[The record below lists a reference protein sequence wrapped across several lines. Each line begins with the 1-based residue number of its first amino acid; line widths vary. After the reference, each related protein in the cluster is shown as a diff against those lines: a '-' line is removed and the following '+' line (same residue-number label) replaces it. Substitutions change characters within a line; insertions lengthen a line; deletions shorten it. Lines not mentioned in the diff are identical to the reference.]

1 MGFGSFISSKIPGA
15 ASSLSNFN
23 KNLSAAQGQL
33 SKANFGG
40 FNKDLR
46 GAISGVSGLPGNVQG
61 ITDNFTKKL
70 ESIKRAGMQDFEM
83 GLLGKIPLVKDFES
97 MGSAIKVLPGGLSG
111 GIGENLINSAV
122 SKVTGGFGGGIL
134 DTATSLLSGDAGA
147 GFFGLGNSLAALGG
161 GRTDRAGSAI
171 STDSSGRLKNPLR
184 SYATYN
190 YRITLACITSAEVNT
205 PQSGFRSR
213 GLSNVICQTGGGA
226 INERV
231 TTFGEVNYGTTGE
244 YYLEDLEMD
253 ALIAPNSKTGVAMGT
268 NIAFTVL
275 EPYSMGQ
282 FLEAMQVAAVQANHA
297 NYIEAPY
304 ILKIEFLGFDENSA
318 PMPNKQDQ
326 NVTTKYVPIKLTNVE
341 FQVDGQGSRY
351 SVEAIPYN
359 EQALI
364 DEIAQVP
371 TDVSISGNAVDE
383 YLQRG
388 ERSLTNVLNARNE
401 TREDANVSPQEDRY
415 LIMFPDNKQGATSAV
430 EAADGADVFETLKS
444 YSENHVNE
452 IGRAV
457 LTNDTNEGGT
467 KPMGSHVDAMYDD
480 GPIRYMNRQAVAQQ
494 DLERTGQYVQGT
506 NIVGII
512 EDVIISSEYGKTLA
526 ETPAEN
532 GFKKWFKVETM
543 VFDTENVGSEVTN
556 GTKAKVYVYSVVP
569 FLADEAKF
577 LGPGRTPSSTE
588 ELKANAVKEYNYFY
602 TGKNEDVLDFAIE
615 FKGAFYQNLYADLGQ
630 FNKAIRDGS
639 GSETVANPPSPGTE
653 VAPPGLGPASGG
665 GLSEAKA
672 PVRNGD
678 GKSPVPNG
686 LATTASSGTKR
697 AIAEAFHNTLI
708 NGDTD
713 MVQAEMEIFGDPFF
727 IPTSGMGNYNA
738 PASGIKRN
746 TNADGGMDYQNEE
759 VLIVINFRTPT
770 DYAEGGLMQFSTI
783 VKPFSGLFQVNE
795 VTNTFSKGQFK
806 TNLKMIRRRGQN
818 DEPTGDSEAIRE
830 GNGNNMDPRPYDR
843 MSGGQYSG
851 PGGTVGNQQNRTL
864 TNANSSAAGG
874 GTGPGAR
881 NSTAPA
887 GSPAGSGGELA
898 TITTSKQGKS
908 TQVAASLAPQFQA
921 MIDELE
927 NVYGYEIYSIGGY
940 NYRYIGDTNTLSWHS
955 GGIAIDIN
963 PAENPFGR
971 AYVTD
976 MPAGGTGSEMV
987 ALANKYGMGWGG
999 AWTGKNKDAMHFSA
1013 ASNEGGS
1020 LQGLRRGVIPSGGAS
1035 ALPATKTPQA
1045 RTGGAQ

>member
-1 MGFGSFISSKIPGA
+1 MGFGSFISSNISGA
-15 ASSLSNFN
+15 AGSLGNFN
-23 KNLSAAQGQL
+23 KNLTAAQNQL
-33 SKANFGG
+33 SKVNFGG

-46 GAISGVSGLPGNVQG
+46 GAISGISGLPGNVQG
-61 ITDNFTKKL
+61 ITDNFTRKL
-70 ESIKRAGMQDFEM
+70 ESIQRAGMQDFEM

-97 MGSAIKVLPGGLSG
+97 MSNAIKVLPGGLAG
-111 GIGENLINSAV
+111 GIGENVINSAV
-122 SKVTGGFGGGIL
+122 AKVAGGSIGGL
-134 DTATSLLSGDAGA
+134 LNSATSLFSGDRGGA
-147 GFFGLGNSLAALGG
+147 FFGLASIGSG
-161 GRTDRAGSAI
+161 GRTDRSNTAI
-171 STDSSGRLKNPLR
+171 ATDANGRLKNPLR
-184 SYATYN
+184 SYAAYN

-205 PQSGFRSR
+205 PESGFRSR

-226 INERV
+226 LTERV
-231 TTFGEVNYGTTGE
+231 TTFGEVNYNTTGE

-304 ILKIEFLGFDENSA
+304 ILRIQFLGFDENSA
-318 PMPNKQDQ
+318 PMPNKQEQ

-359 EQALI
+359 EQALV

-415 LIMFPDNKQGATSAV
+415 IIMFPDDKQGATSAV
-430 EAADGADVFETLKS
+430 EAAGGANVYETLKNF
-444 YSENHVNE
+444 SETHVNE
-452 IGRAV
+452 IGRAI

-467 KPMGSHVDAMYDD
+467 RPMGSHVDAMYDD

-512 EDVIISSEYGKTLA
+512 EDVIISSEYGKSLA

-532 GFKKWFKVETM
+532 GFKTWFKVETM
-543 VFDTENVGSEVTN
+543 VFDTENIASELTN

-577 LGPGRTPSSTE
+577 MGPGRTPSSTE

-630 FNKAIRDGS
+630 FNLPIRSGA
-639 GSETVANPPSPGTE
+639 GSEVVANTPPPGTV
-653 VAPPGLGPASGG
+653 VAPPGIGPAGGG
-665 GLSEAKA
+665 GLAEPKA
-672 PVRNGD
+672 PVRNSD

-686 LATTASSGTKR
+686 IATTASSGTKR

-713 MVQAEMEIFGDPFF
+713 MVQAEMEIWGDPFY

-738 PASGIKRN
+738 PASGVKRN

-759 VLIVINFRTPT
+759 VLIVVNFRTPT

-818 DEPTGDSEAIRE
+818 DEATGQSEAITE
-830 GNGNNMDPRPYDR
+830 GATNNMDPRAADR
-843 MSGGQYSG
+843 MAAGQYAG
-851 PGGTVGNQQNRTL
+851 PGGPVGNQQNRTL
-864 TNANSSAAGG
+864 TNANSPTTSG
-874 GTGPGAR
+874 GTGPGAT

-887 GSPAGSGGELA
+887 GSPAGSGGQLA
-898 TITTSKQGKS
+898 TITTSKKGKS

-940 NYRYIGDTNTLSWHS
+940 NYRYIGKTSTLSWHS

-963 PAENPFGR
+963 PRENPFGPN
-971 AYVTD
+971 YITD

-999 AWTGKNKDAMHFSA
+999 AWTGKSKDAMHFSA

-1020 LQGLRRGVIPSGGAS
+1020 LQGLRRGVIPSGGATS
-1035 ALPATKTPQA
+1035 LPATETPQA